1 MAAIAFTSFVLLGG
15 CTLLSHEAPIED
27 IDKATALF
35 FQRLDQEDYNGIYN
49 DAASGLR
56 QRKSRETVTDSLKEL
71 TAHGK
76 VLNYQRIR
84 FQTESEVK
92 ERIVSPVYGTTFEQ
106 VNGEVTLNF
115 KDESGE
121 WKLIGFAFRP
131 RGARS

>member
-1 MAAIAFTSFVLLGG
+1 MLRKTMAAIALTTFVLSGG
-15 CTLLSHEAPIED
+15 CALLSHEAPIED
-27 IDKATALF
+27 IDKAAALF
-35 FQRLDQEDYNGIYN
+35 FQRLDQEDYNGTYN

-76 VLNYQRIR
+76 VLNHQRIR

-115 KDESGE
+115 K
-121 WKLIGFAFRP
+121 
-131 RGARS
+131 